1 MAHGDF
7 TNVPR
12 RTASAKVLYDKAFD
26 IAKNPKDDEYQRPL
40 ASMIYRFLDKKLE
53 KLIKLVVVLLKV
65 IAQLHKL
72 IIRKFIKC
80 KV

>member
-7 TNVPR
+7 TDLPR
-12 RTASAKVLYDKAFD
+12 RAASAKLYDKAFD

-40 ASMIYRFLDKKLE
+40 ASMIYKFLDKKLE